1 MNKKPPFS
9 IKPAFGTKFRNLHA
23 VPWSRFLATVASL
36 LVASLSLGHSAQSV
50 TLAWD
55 ASSDATI
62 AGYKLR
68 YGTTSGNPNQ
78 IVDVGR
84 VTTSMVSNLNDATT
98 YYFTVVGYN
107 SAGVESQPSNQI
119 SYTTPGQSSTTYLL
133 TVNDGTGDGNY
144 APNAQVAVNANSPP
158 AGQEFD
164 IWTGDYQILANRS
177 SASTTATMPS
187 GNVSIT
193 ATYVP
198 APGSGANPPN
208 QVLAL
213 SFREGS
219 GTAVADSSGSNH
231 NGTLM
236 NGPTWIAGKFGNA
249 ISLDGS
255 NDYVSVINSDTLNF
269 GTGDFTIAAWI
280 KRQAI
285 GAEDTIL
292 SKTAT
297 GSWTGGGK
305 EFFINGDDSRLS
317 FGVFNVDE
325 VFSTG
330 TIVNDGLWH
339 HVAVSFNSQSS
350 TVTFFIDGVAKG
362 GGTLGMPADVGG
374 HVVKI
379 GGHPL
384 HYFGGQLDEFRI
396 FNRAL
401 SSGEVQSIMN
411 TSIDAGQ

>member
-1 MNKKPPFS
+1 
-9 IKPAFGTKFRNLHA
+9 
-23 VPWSRFLATVASL
+23 
-36 LVASLSLGHSAQSV
+36 
-50 TLAWD
+50 
-55 ASSDATI
+55 
-62 AGYKLR
+62 
-68 YGTTSGNPNQ
+68 
-78 IVDVGR
+78 
-84 VTTSMVSNLNDATT
+84 
-98 YYFTVVGYN
+98 
-107 SAGVESQPSNQI
+107 
-119 SYTTPGQSSTTYLL
+119 
-133 TVNDGTGDGNY
+133 
-144 APNAQVAVNANSPP
+144 
-158 AGQEFD
+158 
-164 IWTGDYQILANRS
+164 
-177 SASTTATMPS
+177 
-187 GNVSIT
+187 
-193 ATYVP
+193 
-198 APGSGANPPN
+198 
-208 QVLAL
+208 
-213 SFREGS
+213 
-219 GTAVADSSGSNH
+219 
-231 NGTLM
+231 M
-236 NGPTWIAGKFGNA
+236 NGPTFIAGKFGNA

-325 VFSTG
+325 VCSTG

-339 HVAVSFNSQSS
+339 HAAVSFNSQSS
-350 TVTFFIDGVAKG
+350 AVTFFIDGVAKG
-362 GGTLGMPADVGG
+362 GGTLDMPADVGG